1 MKKNKGLD
9 FIIDTIA
16 ALKLINSQMKNKL
29 KELDVDFIG
38 GQRPLTK
45 EEEFAISTFIR
56 LQKEKRRSKKIP
68 KIKGLQKSGQ
78 PALN

>member
-1 MKKNKGLD
+1 
-9 FIIDTIA
+9 
-16 ALKLINSQMKNKL
+16 MKNKL

-56 LQKEKRRSKKIP
+56 LQKEKRRLKTNRKTTILESKK
-68 KIKGLQKSGQ
+68 SNH
-78 PALN
+78 PA